1 MYVYAMDDAAV
12 NEDAVDDTPDHEICV
27 GLRTFC
33 KPLTDMCEQIARHW
47 FFVAFFT
54 FLVMFNCVVLCLEH
68 WQMPE
73 SLDKFCNTTN
83 IILTWVYVVEILIK
97 LFGLGW
103 TEWND
108 DFFNKFDLVIVV
120 GALVEGHTS
129 GSAVLSSLRAFRSF
143 RLFRL
148 FRSWTSMI
156 QLMTI
161 VQQSLADLRDFA
173 VLSVLFV
180 FIYAL
185 ICMDMF
191 GGQLS
196 FADYKA
202 RGHFDTF
209 GMACITV
216 FQVITPE
223 NWNGVLVDVFRAK
236 GYAGFFLLMSLF
248 ILGHYVI
255 ESLFVGIMLGN
266 FDNFDPTKEDDSA
279 NNVEGML
286 DNTNLDSPSTKRATE
301 IDPPADGILKK
312 LTLVL
317 KRAVTSRPSSATM
330 SARVQPESAPL
341 TIEATPPAEL
351 LYTVL
356 PLPSLPHAAFFN
368 SNVGATQC
376 LSFPLPHHV
385 YYASPSDVRAWAAA
399 DTESWRVT
407 LANFLQHPV
416 VHYFWCAVYII
427 GCVFCALDNI
437 QAGNNNVYK
446 KLDYGIV
453 ALLGVEQLLKM
464 LAAGV
469 WSGPNAYIF
478 SPWNWLDM
486 VGFIGSALYAWDHSN
501 AGFCGMR
508 SVRPLCILSRFHA
521 FAQAVNAVVASLS
534 QMFSVLLFQFIIMT
548 VYAVIGVEYY
558 QGRLAQC
565 LAVPSGT
572 PLGVP
577 QSQCTAAGGIW
588 SNPLSTG
595 NFDNYPNAMLALY
608 ELFTEENWPAF
619 LYSVIDMPDQPGQVP
634 VVENNVFRAGYVLS
648 FVFIGSWFVKNLF
661 VGVVLGSYNENYER
675 INGITPL
682 SDEQKS
688 WLGCYKMIIDSVPP
702 NPKLRPRIPLVSRTS
717 AWWCEG
723 FKAELWVRQR
733 CYDMVKSLWFENYS
747 LFVVL
752 LNTIVFALSW
762 NEQVATTVNILTTI
776 NTVCTWGFIIEAA
789 ILIYALSPRSY
800 FSDVWNVI
808 DFSICGLSL
817 MELIDV
823 VDLGVNPS
831 FLRMLRLTRL
841 SRIMRRSQSLKQMG
855 RSLFN
860 ALPTLSKVLGLMFL
874 VFSSYTF
881 LGMAL
886 WGPVQKGLY
895 LNANA
900 NFDNFQNGLVTLF
913 KCMTGESWNQVMCV
927 CVCVCVCMCACVY
940 ARARVCVCVCVCVC
954 VSVSLKKWGHVGQ
967 SDLLRICIF
976 YHCVWCCR

>member
-1 MYVYAMDDAAV
+1 MYVVEVDFVRLLWPALCFSGVAMFDVVVVLCFDVILGFLIHDAQYVTVIRRASMYVYAMDDTAL
-12 NEDAVDDTPDHEICV
+12 NEDEVDDVPNQQFCV

-33 KPLTDMCEQIARHW
+33 KPFTDMCEKIARHW

-68 WQMPE
+68 WQMPR
-73 SLDKFCNTTN
+73 SLETFCTSTN

-103 TEWND
+103 TEWYD

-161 VQQSLADLRDFA
+161 VQQSLGDLRDFA
-173 VLSVLFV
+173 VLSILFV

-191 GGQLS
+191 GGQLT
-196 FADYKA
+196 FPDYKA

-223 NWNGVLVDVFRAK
+223 NWNGVLVDVYRAK

-266 FDNFDPTKEDDSA
+266 FDNFDPNRENESLK
-279 NNVEGML
+279 NVEGML
-286 DNTNLDSPSTKRATE
+286 EDTNLDSPSIKNTNDV
-301 IDPPADGILKK
+301 DPPDGILKK
-312 LTLVL
+312 LTFVL
-317 KRAVTSRPSSATM
+317 KRAVTSRPSSAKQ
-330 SARVQPESAPL
+330 SARVQPQSATSL
-341 TIEATPPAEL
+341 TIETTASAEPA
-351 LYTVL
+351 YTVL
-356 PLPSLPHAAFFN
+356 PLPSLPDAAYIN
-368 SNVGATQC
+368 AHVGPTKDV
-376 LSFPLPHHV
+376 SFPLPHHV
-385 YYASPSDVRAWAAA
+385 HFVPPSDVRPWAAA

-427 GCVFCALDNI
+427 GCVFCALDSI
-437 QAGNNNVYK
+437 QAGKNNIYK
-446 KLDYGIV
+446 QLDYAIV
-453 ALLGVEQLLKM
+453 ALSGLELLLKM

-469 WSGPNAYIF
+469 WNGPNAFIF
-478 SPWNWLDM
+478 SPWNWLDF
-486 VGFIGSALYAWDHSN
+486 VGFVGGALYAWDHSN
-501 AGFCGMR
+501 AGFSGMR

-577 QSQCTAAGGIW
+577 QSQCAAAGGVW

-595 NFDNYPNAMLALY
+595 NFDSYPNAMLALY

-634 VVENNVFRAGYVLS
+634 VVENNVFRAGYVVS

-702 NPKLRPRIPLVSRTS
+702 NPKLRPRIPIVSRSS

-723 FKAELWVRQR
+723 FKAELWIRQR
-733 CYDMVKSLWFENYS
+733 CYDMVKNQWFEICS
-747 LFVVL
+747 LSLVL

-762 NEQVATTVNILTTI
+762 NEQARTTVSVLTTI
-776 NTVCTWGFIIEAA
+776 NTVCTWGFIIEAV

-800 FSDVWNVI
+800 IGDLWNVL
-808 DFSICGLSL
+808 DFTICGLSL
-817 MELIDV
+817 VELIDV

-831 FLRMLRLTRL
+831 FFRMLRLTRL
-841 SRIMRRSQSLKQMG
+841 SRIMRRSQSLKQMVC
-855 RSLFN
+855 L
-860 ALPTLSKVLGLMFL
+860 LLSI
-874 VFSSYTF
+874 FSIS
-881 LGMAL
+881 
-886 WGPVQKGLY
+886 
-895 LNANA
+895 
-900 NFDNFQNGLVTLF
+900 
-913 KCMTGESWNQVMCV
+913 
-927 CVCVCVCMCACVY
+927 
-940 ARARVCVCVCVCVC
+940 
-954 VSVSLKKWGHVGQ
+954 
-967 SDLLRICIF
+967 RIVIF
-976 YHCVWCCR
+976 TS